1 METLSDTDPWYAA
14 LEAKIQQMPGMKSRV
29 AQRESVLLQKFL
41 SANEVESMLAV
52 IPGSQIPVEALVDGT
67 MLPTRFDDFV
77 SFRIMDQLMRS
88 VRTAAHSLGLDDSA
102 FGGFCFAP
110 TGAVGAQSI
119 PVALA
124 GQPSRV
130 FVVFES
136 GLFAFVDGVIRTLVA
151 AVPKDFLEGDGPA
164 AWMLAWNRAEEGSDR
179 ERDGKDLFRWLSY
192 YKDPASHD
200 GLTYVPMSEFGPNG
214 IRLIH
219 DMVFGAEL
227 FIAAHEFAHVVK
239 SHHRATE
246 QSDHEIELIADILG
260 TNILLAALGGTR
272 VNRRFALVGVRI
284 FLRCLRESGGYDHLH
299 PDEQLRFLAIA
310 RAAELAGCFDQTDW
324 DLANAFVTCFDE
336 LASIGRE
343 RQAD

>member
-1 METLSDTDPWYAA
+1 MQTLSDTDPWYAA
-14 LEAKIQQMPGMKSRV
+14 LEARIQQMPGMKSRA

-41 SANEVESMLAV
+41 SSEEMESMFAV
-52 IPGSQIPVEALVDGT
+52 IPGNQVPVDALIDGT
-67 MLPTRFDDFV
+67 VLPTRFDDFV
-77 SFRIMDQLMRS
+77 SFGIMDQLMRS
-88 VRTAAHSLGLDDSA
+88 VMAAANSLGLDDSV

-119 PVALA
+119 PIALD
-124 GQPSRV
+124 GHPSRV

-136 GLFAFVDGVIRTLVA
+136 GLFTFVDGIIRTLLS
-151 AVPKDFLEGDGPA
+151 AVPKDFLEGDGLGE
-164 AWMLAWNRAEEGSDR
+164 WMLAWNRGGENSDR
-179 ERDGKDLFRWLSY
+179 QQDSKDLCRWLIY

-214 IRLIH
+214 MRLVH

-246 QSDHEIELIADILG
+246 QSDHEIELVADILG
-260 TNILLAALGGTR
+260 TKILLVALSGTR

-299 PDEQLRFLAIA
+299 PDEQLRFSAIA
-310 RAAELAGCFDQTDW
+310 KAAELAGCFDQTDW

-336 LASIGRE
+336 LVSIGRE
-343 RQAD
+343 R